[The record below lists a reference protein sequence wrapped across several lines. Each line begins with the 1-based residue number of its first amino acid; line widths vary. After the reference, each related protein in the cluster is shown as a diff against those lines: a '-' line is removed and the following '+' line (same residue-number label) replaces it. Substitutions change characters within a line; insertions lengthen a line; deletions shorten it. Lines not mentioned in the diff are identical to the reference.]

1 VEHVFRLVLTR
12 PAIAQD
18 ESTPS
23 VRLAQDS
30 DFQAALG
37 QAQQQERTRREA
49 MKAVARQF
57 MGTAG
62 FVGDPKNLALY
73 APLTAFVSSNTRF
86 RTAGSEMR

>member
-1 VEHVFRLVLTR
+1 MEHLFRLVLTR

-37 QAQQQERTRREA
+37 QAQQQERKAGARDASFARLLQKQEA
-49 MKAVARQF
+49 SVVPRVVKVAHRP
-57 MGTAG
+57 G
-62 FVGDPKNLALY
+62 
-73 APLTAFVSSNTRF
+73 
-86 RTAGSEMR
+86 